1 MADELIKLKS
11 LHDRGAINVFEYDG
25 QKEKMLKNGPP
36 PFSVADELDK
46 LKSLLDSG
54 VINVFDYD
62 GQKKKLL
69 QN

>member
-1 MADELIKLKS
+1 
-11 LHDRGAINVFEYDG
+11 VFEYDG